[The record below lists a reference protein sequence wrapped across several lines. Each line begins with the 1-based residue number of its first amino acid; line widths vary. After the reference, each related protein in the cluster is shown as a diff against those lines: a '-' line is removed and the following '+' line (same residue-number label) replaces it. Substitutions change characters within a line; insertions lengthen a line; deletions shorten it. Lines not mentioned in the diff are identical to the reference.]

1 MYWEKRIEEKET
13 VCAKLGSGKVAARW
27 ECLMLSDIA
36 VVGVRPSLAA
46 IITTIVIAVVKAT
59 LLSAYYIPGSVP
71 RAL

>member
-1 MYWEKRIEEKET
+1 
-13 VCAKLGSGKVAARW
+13 
-27 ECLMLSDIA
+27 MLSDIA
-36 VVGVRPSLAA
+36 VVGVLPSLAA